1 MGFGP
6 VTEESATVFRLS
18 VGSRSDI
25 WVGESDIATTNR
37 SRLGNVFQKIMTS
50 FTIDE
55 TRLVI
60 DELAVGPTQQKA
72 LADLIDADHATE

>member
-1 MGFGP
+1 
-6 VTEESATVFRLS
+6 
-18 VGSRSDI
+18 
-25 WVGESDIATTNR
+25 
-37 SRLGNVFQKIMTS
+37 MTS